1 MKEGR
6 TRGDFGRRGLRSFVG
21 SHWTLWVLGLLIV
34 AQIAINWS
42 WLSTNLNVVGWDRPR
57 HLIESLV
64 YNDILRQVDLTSL
77 FRALTYS
84 GYYPP
89 LFHLSMVAFYKLF
102 GVSMDVAAMANVVY
116 VVVLLIS
123 AYGIGREIGGRG
135 VGILAA
141 FITSSLPMV
150 FAMSRYTYI
159 EFALTAVVALSIWL
173 LLLSRGFSSKPH
185 SLLFGLSVGLG
196 LLIKWTFALFVFPAL
211 IVVIL
216 RAGLSSRF
224 RQELRGLS
232 ADRTWLAVSV
242 ALGLMLTLVWYLP
255 NVQRVAELPL
265 RHLLLPISWLL
276 FAGLV
281 WLLKQPDRPT
291 INLLSGLWLGVVIAG
306 SWYLSRV
313 DFVNHTFFIAWGRPQ
328 RQTWAFEYYLERLV
342 HEQFSVLYA
351 GLLVAVSAGLLVVG
365 RKAFRKLEYW
375 RGAWRGD
382 LFLLLLWIVVPYLV
396 FSFRPSS
403 RHSRFIMPILP
414 AAAVIMA
421 YGLSRIRPRRVRV
434 LAIAAVVLFAGLQC
448 LVLSFDGLGWVR
460 EAAILDLPGVGTV
473 PVFASGPQNQLPSF
487 GDTDGRFWIVP
498 DVLEYVTDHG
508 KGSEPV
514 ELGLLVNTQQ
524 LNEQH
529 FQYIIYTDYQGQV
542 RTRELALNLAN
553 HPVYPQLNE
562 VDYLLLMSDHPA
574 HRIHPDSLK
583 IVEAIL
589 NGPPPEFQEAF
600 RLVQSYPLPDGSVAY
615 LYERKGTLAP
625 GGSGIGSILSVCAQ
639 AAAWRIGPAAG
650 AAAGLGR
657 IVEEQRS
664 VQHADRPLWE
674 QRSGA

>member
-1 MKEGR
+1 VEEGR
-6 TRGDFGRRGLRSFVG
+6 TRGDSGRRELRSFVG

-102 GVSMDVAAMANVVY
+102 GVSMDVAAMANTVY
-116 VVVLLIS
+116 VAVLLIS

-159 EFALTAVVALSIWL
+159 EFALTAMVALSIWL
-173 LLLSRGFSSKPH
+173 LLLSRGFSSKRH

-196 LLIKWTFALFVFPAL
+196 LLTKWTFALFVFPAL

-216 RAGLSSRF
+216 RAGLLSRI
-224 RQELRGLS
+224 RQEVRGLS
-232 ADRTWLAVSV
+232 VDRTWLVVSA

-342 HEQFSVLYA
+342 HEQFSLLYA
-351 GLLVAVSAGLLVVG
+351 VLFVAASAGLLVVG

-414 AAAVIMA
+414 AAAVIIA

-434 LAIAAVVLFAGLQC
+434 LAIAAVALLAGLQC

-460 EAAILDLPGVGTV
+460 EAAILDLPVVGSV

-498 DVLEYVTDHG
+498 DVLEYVTAHG
-508 KGSEPV
+508 MGSEPV

-553 HPVYPQLNE
+553 QPVYPQLNE

-615 LYERKGTLAP
+615 LYERKGTLAAA
-625 GGSGIGSILSVCAQ
+625 GSAIGSALLARARVVD
-639 AAAWRIGPAAG
+639 WGVGPANG
-650 AAAGLGR
+650 AVAA
-657 IVEEQRS
+657 
-664 VQHADRPLWE
+664 
-674 QRSGA
+674 SGAVLED